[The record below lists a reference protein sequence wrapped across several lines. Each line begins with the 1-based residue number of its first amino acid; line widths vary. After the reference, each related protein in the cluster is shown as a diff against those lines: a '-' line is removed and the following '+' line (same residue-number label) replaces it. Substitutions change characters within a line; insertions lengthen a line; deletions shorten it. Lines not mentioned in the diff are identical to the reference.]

1 MSAYAAQGGNTEA
14 DDDATVA
21 IGELFS
27 RSQPGSMVT
36 KFLII
41 AVVIDEDGDEVISTF
56 TSQGLKRWDSL
67 GMLAFAQQVEDGRT
81 VLVDEEDDE

>member
-1 MSAYAAQGGNTEA
+1 VSAFAAQGGNTEA
-14 DDDATVA
+14 DDDATTA

-41 AVVIDEDGDEVISTF
+41 AVAIDEDGDEVISTF
-56 TSQGLKRWDSL
+56 TSQGLRRWDSL
-67 GMLAFAQQVEDGRT
+67 GMLAFAQQMEDGRT
-81 VLVDEEDDE
+81 VLDDEEDE

>member
-1 MSAYAAQGGNTEA
+1 VAEFAAQGGNTEA
-14 DDDATVA
+14 DEDATSA

-41 AVVIDEDGDEVISTF
+41 AVAIDEDGDEVLSTF

-67 GMLAFAQQVEDGRT
+67 GLLAFAQQMEDGR
-81 VLVDEEDDE
+81 VELEGDE